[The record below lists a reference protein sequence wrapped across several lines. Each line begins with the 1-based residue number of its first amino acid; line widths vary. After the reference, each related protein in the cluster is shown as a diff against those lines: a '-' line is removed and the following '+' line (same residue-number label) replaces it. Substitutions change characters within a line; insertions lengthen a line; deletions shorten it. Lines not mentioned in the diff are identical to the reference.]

1 MLWEGTMDLTG
12 IRGCHWDSTIE
23 GPLSELFLGK
33 GLSVIT
39 PSRWKAVRGCLKEGY
54 VQHWGS
60 FYLFF
65 LPLHKNVT
73 TLLFKQKLCRFLLPS
88 PAAPSITH
96 FQTEGKAGPPLWRV
110 LQKYGDEGS
119 SPAHG
124 YGAALTPALLL
135 LPDPSGT
142 GCSFSTVRGPAGQL
156 HWILRIPAWKK
167 GCRTAGSIKALLLQG
182 ASLGNRFPGYIGLC
196 LWDFPYHVI

>member
-1 MLWEGTMDLTG
+1 MGLTG

-54 VQHWGS
+54 VQHRVS

-65 LPLHKNVT
+65 LPLHQMSWPFSLSK
-73 TLLFKQKLCRFLLPS
+73 S
-88 PAAPSITH
+88 S
-96 FQTEGKAGPPLWRV
+96 AGFWYRHLQHRV
-110 LQKYGDEGS
+110 LLTSRQKGRQDPHSEEHYRSKYGDEGS
-119 SPAHG
+119 SQAHS

-135 LPDPSGT
+135 LLDPSGT

-156 HWILRIPAWKK
+156 HWILRIPAWQR
-167 GCRTAGSIKALLLQG
+167 GCREHQG
-182 ASLGNRFPGYIGLC
+182 TSASRSLINKKNRFPGYIGLC